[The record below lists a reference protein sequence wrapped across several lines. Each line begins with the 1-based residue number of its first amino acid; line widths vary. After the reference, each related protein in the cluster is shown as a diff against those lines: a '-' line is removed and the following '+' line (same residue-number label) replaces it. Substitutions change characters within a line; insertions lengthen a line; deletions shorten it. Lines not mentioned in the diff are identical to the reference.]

1 MAQVEVT
8 GGGFLDSGDR
18 KVIRKAFVSTT
29 GAPINVPPSV
39 DGFPLSTINATEE
52 PGGIR
57 RAVAEYSQGGEG
69 GASYNVYGKRIE
81 LSGGSR
87 EVPIQTHAKF
97 ESLTSQ
103 QIAAVQEAVE
113 AGPNAVL
120 TAFTADQEL
129 LYSFL
134 SRGVEYVLA
143 PSIVGRVSTI
153 ESTLP
158 NLDPIAKVANPSDLS
173 APPKTFWIC
182 TAITA
187 TPIGTR
193 YEVTREFTLNFSG
206 WSDVAVLYGW
216 S

>member
-57 RAVAEYSQGGEG
+57 RAIAEYSQGGEG

-81 LSGGSR
+81 LMGGTR
-87 EVPIQTHAKF
+87 EVPIYNHPIF
-97 ESLTSQ
+97 EALTKE
-103 QIAAVQEAVE
+103 QILSVQKAVE
-113 AGPNAVL
+113 EKEDRS
-120 TAFTADQEL
+120 FTDETQQKL
-129 LYSFL
+129 FGFL
-134 SRGVEYVLA
+134 VRGTEYFLA
-143 PSIVGRVSTI
+143 PAIVGRVSEI

-158 NLDPIAKVANPSDLS
+158 SLTPIAKVADPSELN
-173 APPKTFWIC
+173 APPKTFWVC
-182 TAITA
+182 TSITA

-193 YEVTREFTLNFSG
+193 FEVTREYTLTFSG
-206 WSDVAVLYGW
+206 WEDVEALYGW

>member
-1 MAQVEVT
+1 MAQIEVT

-18 KVIRKAFVSTT
+18 KVIRKAYVSTS
-29 GAPINVPPSV
+29 GLINVPASV
-39 DGFPLSTINATEE
+39 DGYPLSSVNATEE

-57 RAVAEYSQGGEG
+57 RAIAEYSQGGEG
-69 GASYNVYGKRIE
+69 GASYNAYGKRIE

-87 EVPIQTHAKF
+87 EVPIVTHKKF
-97 ESLTSQ
+97 ENMTSQ
-103 QIAAVQEAVE
+103 EVAAVQEAVE
-113 AGPNAVL
+113 AGTSAVL

-143 PSIVGRVSTI
+143 PAVVGRVSEI
-153 ESTLP
+153 ESSLP
-158 NLDPIAKVANPSDLS
+158 SLSPIAKVANPSELN
-173 APPKTFWIC
+173 APSGTFWVC

-193 YEVTREFTLNFSG
+193 FEVTREYTLNFSS
-206 WSDVAVLYGW
+206 WSDVETLYGW